1 MDQINAEVDCDVSRL
16 DFPLRAWKARQ
27 GHNFVALFRRVPA
40 DVTKLFVRVF
50 KSNNAYFDIT
60 AHEHP
65 DGGWTVRI
73 PAACFPFE
81 GVPASIANSLPTSA
95 TVTDASG
102 NVYTVSFV
110 DAVTVAG
117 RALIETLSNRVSKVN
132 VSPHLWRIV
141 VLHKEGEVV
150 S

>member
-1 MDQINAEVDCDVSRL
+1 MALTIG
-16 DFPLRAWKARQ
+16 DFLK
-27 GHNFVALFRRVPA
+27 
-40 DVTKLFVRVF
+40 
-50 KSNNAYFDIT
+50 
-60 AHEHP
+60 
-65 DGGWTVRI
+65 TVRTHKYQQALGVEQYPTYI
-73 PAACFPFE
+73 VEGVPQGWYDVLYVGRFTEVEYVFE